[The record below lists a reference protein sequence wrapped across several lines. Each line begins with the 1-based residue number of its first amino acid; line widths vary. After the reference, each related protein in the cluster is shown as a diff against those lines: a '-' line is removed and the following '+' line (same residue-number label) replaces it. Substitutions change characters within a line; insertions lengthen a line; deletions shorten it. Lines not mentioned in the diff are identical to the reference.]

1 MSTPRLRKA
10 RRIQGKT
17 LVFSD
22 AGVADAA
29 FIHALRTDARGT
41 RFLRPTSALL
51 ADQVAWM
58 ESYAQCS
65 DEAYFVITD
74 ARGKRLGTVRLK
86 EARGDSFSWG
96 SWILAPDAPAQVAIE
111 SALMVYAYALDVLGF
126 KRSHFH
132 VLRDNARVCAFH
144 ERFGALPVFRSG
156 VDMRYCL
163 SNAAIRAGMAR
174 YARYLPHSISVEG

>member
-1 MSTPRLRKA
+1 MSLPQLRKA
-10 RRIQGKT
+10 RCIQGKT
-17 LVFSD
+17 LLFSD

-29 FIHALRTDARGT
+29 FIHQLRTDARGS

-58 ESYAQCS
+58 QAYAECS
-65 DEAYFVITD
+65 DEAYFVI
-74 ARGKRLGTVRLK
+74 ANAKGKRLGTVRLK

-96 SWILAPDAPAQVAIE
+96 SWILAPDVPAHVAIE

-126 KRSHFH
+126 QRSHFH

-156 VDMRYCL
+156 MDIQYCL

-174 YARYLPHSISVEG
+174 YARYLPHAISVEG

>member
-1 MSTPRLRKA
+1 MSPSALRKA
-10 RRIQGKT
+10 RSIKGKT
-17 LVFSD
+17 LVFSN

-29 FIHALRTDARGT
+29 FIHQLRTSARGA

-51 ADQVAWM
+51 ADQVAWI
-58 ESYAQCS
+58 ESYAERS
-65 DEAYFVITD
+65 DEAYFVIAD

-96 SWILAPDAPAQVAIE
+96 SWILAPDAPAHAAIE

-132 VLRDNARVCAFH
+132 VLRDNTRVCAFH

-156 VDMRYCL
+156 LDIQYCL
-163 SNAAIRAGMAR
+163 SNAAIRASMAR
-174 YARYLPHSISVEG
+174 YARYLPHAISVEG